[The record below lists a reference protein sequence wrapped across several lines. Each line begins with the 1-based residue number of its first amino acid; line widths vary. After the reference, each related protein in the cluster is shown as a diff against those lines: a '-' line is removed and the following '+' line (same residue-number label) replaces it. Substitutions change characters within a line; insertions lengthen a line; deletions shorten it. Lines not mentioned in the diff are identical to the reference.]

1 MRLLVSASLTTDGL
15 KTKKENER
23 MEYPI
28 DNFEIAKSDLLMFD
42 GDGEFYMVLVL
53 KRRKDT
59 KFSGKE

>member
-1 MRLLVSASLTTDGL
+1 
-15 KTKKENER
+15 